1 MRFKM
6 INKLRII
13 TIILFCLC
21 VQTLLAQNVEFKAS
35 NFKTDKEGFKSAEAA
50 IKFGDI
56 YFEKGNEL
64 FFGVKEL
71 GDNYIIA
78 RRSYE
83 KAQQFNP
90 NNGLLNFKIGVCY
103 ANSSSPSKSFEFFKK
118 SNELDPSCD
127 PFLTYY
133 LGYSAQLQSN
143 FDEAIKLYTKFETEY
158 KKADAFV
165 KFVDQ
170 RKKECDIA
178 KKTIQS
184 PLRVWVDNVA
194 VLNTDNDDV
203 APSVSVDGGEMVF
216 SSKRKNENPADSLG
230 NYDFDIYSS
239 SLTKGVWSSPE
250 RLTGVINTK
259 NDDVVNTISYD
270 GNSMLLHRTINNQSD
285 IYESKLNGALWSDPI
300 IMNQNI
306 SNAKFN
312 DRFGCYNHDG
322 YKIYFIRDNEDNTN
336 GYQIVYSGMES
347 KLRRDYATAT
357 FINALNSKFNE
368 GPVYI
373 TIKGDLMYLAS
384 QGHGSMG
391 GYDIFYSKFVQGLWT
406 APVNMGYP
414 INTPYDDFFFAPS
427 VNGKVAYICSNR
439 IDSKG
444 GYDIYKVTYWGP
456 DKSPVVETEDF
467 LISSV
472 LIPVKDNTI
481 ESKVEVTKKFL
492 TVFKGNT
499 IDALTSK
506 AVQASIEITDNGTGK
521 IIETFETNS
530 ATGKFIIT
538 LTSGKNY
545 GIAVKAKGY
554 LFHSENFD
562 IPDGG
567 EDNLV
572 NKTIELKNI
581 AVGNTIALRNIFFD
595 LGKST
600 LRLESNAELDR
611 LVKLLQDVPS
621 LKIEISGHTDNTG
634 SANTNESLSQQRAN
648 EVVNYLKTKGIN
660 AARVTAKG
668 YGSKFPIA
676 SNNTEEGRQQN
687 RRTEFKITGN

>member
-1 MRFKM
+1 M

>member
-1 MRFKM
+1 MKNS
-6 INKLRII
+6 IRII
-13 TIILFCLC
+13 
-21 VQTLLAQNVEFKAS
+21 VLLLGLTGLVNAQNVEFKAS
-35 NFKTDKEGFKSAEAA
+35 NFKADKEGFKRAETA
-50 IKFGDI
+50 IEFGDI
-56 YFEKGNEL
+56 YYTKGNEL

-71 GDNYIIA
+71 GDNYTIA

-103 ANSSSPSKSFEFFKK
+103 ANSSSPSKSFEYFKK
-118 SNELDPSCD
+118 ALELDPLCD

-133 LGYSAQLQSN
+133 LGYVAQLQSN

-178 KKTIQS
+178 KKMIQS
-184 PLRVWVDNVA
+184 PLRAWVDNVE
-194 VLNTDNDDV
+194 VLNTEVDDI

-216 SSKRKNENPADSLG
+216 SSKRKNENSADSLG
-230 NYDFDIYSS
+230 NYDFDVYTS
-239 SLTKGVWSSPE
+239 SLKGGKWSSPE
-250 RLTGVINTK
+250 RLLGPVNTK

-285 IYESKLNGALWSDPI
+285 IYESKLIGAQWSDPVLL
-300 IMNQNI
+300 NQNI
-306 SNAKFN
+306 SNPKFN
-312 DRFGCYNHDG
+312 DRFACYNHDG
-322 YKIYFIRDNEDNTN
+322 YKIYFIRDNEENAN

-373 TIKGDLMYLAS
+373 TIKGDVMYLAS
-384 QGHGSMG
+384 QGHGSIG
-391 GYDIFYSKFVQGLWT
+391 GYDIFTSKFAQGLWT
-406 APVNMGYP
+406 APVNMGFP
-414 INTPYDDFFFAPS
+414 INTPYDDFFFTPT

-439 IDSKG
+439 NGGKG
-444 GYDIYKVTYWGP
+444 GYDIYKVTYWGA
-456 DKSPVVETEDF
+456 DKTPVVETEDY

-472 LIPVKDNTI
+472 LVPVKDNSI

-506 AVQASIEITDNGTGK
+506 PVQASIEITDNATGK
-521 IIETFETNS
+521 VSETFETNS

-538 LTSGKNY
+538 LPSGKNY

-581 AVGNTIALRNIFFD
+581 AIGNTIALRNIFFD

-611 LVKLLQDVPS
+611 LVKLLQDVPA

-634 SANTNESLSQQRAN
+634 SATTNENLSQQRAN

-660 AARVTAKG
+660 ATRLTAKG
-668 YGSKFPIA
+668 YGSKVPVA